1 MNLVGNYSYQFMGG
15 IPGYA
20 PGVPIQMSA
29 SGGAVPAFQT
39 SLTAPQP
46 FVGLVPETRRPALA
60 VLLYERS
67 PGRRPGA
74 ALGARIRQ
82 AYAATVRRT
91 VHTPARA
98 LLALG
103 ALGLAGLVMVPFLEE
118 PDRPSFRDR
127 DILVRW
133 EGTPSTSLPEMD
145 RITRRAAAELRVIPG
160 IRSVD
165 ADVGRAVSSDRLV
178 ATNSSEIWVRIAP
191 SADYDRALRRVRQE
205 IAP

>member
-1 MNLVGNYSYQFMGG
+1 M
-15 IPGYA
+15 
-20 PGVPIQMSA
+20 
-29 SGGAVPAFQT
+29 
-39 SLTAPQP
+39 
-46 FVGLVPETRRPALA
+46 
-60 VLLYERS
+60 
-67 PGRRPGA
+67 
-74 ALGARIRQ
+74 
-82 AYAATVRRT
+82 RRT

-133 EGTPSTSLPEMD
+133 EGTSSTSLPEMD

-191 SADYDRALRRVRQE
+191 SADYDRALRRVRQVVDGTPGLHSDVTTYEDDRSAGVLEGPSSTVDVRVYGHDYGILRRKAVE
-205 IAP
+205 IERMAGELSGVRSTRIAL